1 MSARPSSPR
10 RPELTFR
17 ENLGR
22 GRHGWL
28 RLTPAY
34 SVRLVADLLA
44 ETDPE
49 ATVLDPFSGTG
60 TTALCAAER
69 GATARALDV
78 NPFLVWLGNAK
89 LRRYEPREVA
99 LAAEAASAI
108 VAELE
113 SAPLSDAPKIHRI
126 ERWWSPAA
134 LLLLRRLRGA
144 IDRLSL
150 PAPSRDL
157 LLLALC
163 RTLIELSNAAFDHP
177 SMSFGDGEAS
187 ARRAAEGAAI
197 FEAAARAIA
206 ASAAEAPR
214 GEGRIVEGDAR
225 TLDALGDARFDRVVT
240 SPPYPNRMSYV
251 RELRPYMYW
260 LGHLRAASEAGELD
274 WKAIGGTWGVATSR
288 LARFEPDASAYR
300 PRELA
305 SASEAVERAHPR
317 NGPLLARYLD
327 RYFEDVLT
335 HLGRLR
341 ARLAPGARVD
351 YVVGNST
358 FYGVLVPVE
367 RIYADLFAEL
377 GFRDVSH
384 VAVRKRNSKKALYEY
399 RVSAVRGG

>member
-1 MSARPSSPR
+1 MSSACPPPR

-17 ENLGR
+17 ENVGR

-44 ETDPE
+44 ETDAG

-69 GATARALDV
+69 GAAARALDV

-89 LRRYEPREVA
+89 LRSYAPREVA
-99 LAAEAASAI
+99 LAKEAASAI
-108 VAELE
+108 VHELE
-113 SAPLSDAPKIHRI
+113 GAPLADEPPIHRI
-126 ERWWSPAA
+126 DRWWSPPAR
-134 LLLLRRLRGA
+134 LLLRRLRGA
-144 IDRLSL
+144 IDRASL
-150 PAPSRDL
+150 PRPSRDL
-157 LLLALC
+157 LLVALC
-163 RTLIELSNAAFDHP
+163 RTLIEVSNAAFDHP

-187 ARRAAEGAAI
+187 ARRAAEGPAI
-197 FEAAARAIA
+197 FESAAYAIA
-206 ASAAEAPR
+206 SSAAEAPR
-214 GEGRIVEGDAR
+214 GQGRVVEGDAR
-225 TLDALGDARFDRVVT
+225 TLDALDGARFDRVVT

-260 LGHLRAASEAGELD
+260 LGHLRAPSEAGELD
-274 WKAIGGTWGVATSR
+274 WKAIGGTWGIATSR
-288 LARFEPDASAYR
+288 LTLFERDSTAYR

-305 SASEAVERAHPR
+305 SASASVERGHAR

-327 RYFEDVLT
+327 RYFEDVLS

-341 ARLAPGARVD
+341 ACLTPSARVD
-351 YVVGNST
+351 YIVGNST

-367 RIYADLFAEL
+367 RIYADLLAEL
-377 GFRDVSH
+377 GFREVSH
-384 VAVRKRNSKKALYEY
+384 AVVRKRNSKKALYEY
-399 RVSAVRGG
+399 RVSAKAPS